1 MSGVLN
7 ILFVG
12 VGGQGAILA
21 SKILSH
27 VALSKGWD
35 VKLSEIHG
43 MAQRGGSVVTQ
54 VRMGE
59 KVYSPTIEQGEVDIF
74 VAFERLEAYRWAH
87 MLREDGKAIVND
99 QAIAPLTVLIG
110 AAKYPETIL
119 DDLTKC
125 MKNLVIAP
133 ALDLAREAGN
143 AKATNVVLMGLLAAT
158 MDIPLEKWIEALE
171 AKVPAKLLEV
181 NKKAFMAGYEFAQQQ
196 A

>member
-59 KVYSPTIEQGEVDIF
+59 IVFSPTIEAGDVHIL
-74 VAFERLEAYRWAH
+74 VAFEKLEAYRWAH
-87 MLREDGKAIVND
+87 MLKKDGKAIVND
-99 QAIAPLTVLIG
+99 QRIEPLPVLIG
-110 AAKYPETIL
+110 AAKYPDSIL
-119 DDLTKC
+119 DDLNSSIQNVT
-125 MKNLVIAP
+125 VIP
-133 ALDLAREAGN
+133 ALDLATEAGN
-143 AKATNVVLMGLLAAT
+143 AKATNVVLMGILAAH
-158 MDIPLEKWIEALE
+158 MDIPLERWQEALE

-181 NKKAFMAGYEFAQQQ
+181 NKKAFMAGYNFAVK
-196 A
+196 